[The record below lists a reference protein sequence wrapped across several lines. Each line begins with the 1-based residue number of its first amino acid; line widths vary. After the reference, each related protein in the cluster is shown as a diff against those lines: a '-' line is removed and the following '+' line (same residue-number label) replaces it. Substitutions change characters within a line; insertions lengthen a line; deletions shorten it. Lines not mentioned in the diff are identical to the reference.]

1 MEFKHLCLV
10 RFKEGVVVDDIIE
23 ELTKLA
29 GELDTVKIFGW
40 GKGALN
46 QEALTHGFTHVFS
59 MSFTSADDLVACMGH
74 EKHSAF
80 ACHAGHTDNSEAVF
94 GSSSSSSRRP

>member
-29 GELDTVKIFGW
+29 GELDTVKFFGW
-40 GKGALN
+40 GKDVLN
-46 QEALTHGFTHVFS
+46 QEALTQGFTHIFS
-59 MSFTSADDLVACMGH
+59 MSFAKVEDLAACMGH

-80 ACHAGHTDNSEAVF
+80 ACHTGHTDNTEAIF
-94 GSSSSSSRRP
+94 GSS